1 MRMPGPAPK
10 VPRER
15 FVAAWNAAS
24 SAREVASALGISV
37 DLARITAYRLR
48 RYGYHLHAFRSM
60 RRATSVE
67 RAVGR
72 PFYATAKPML
82 VAGESPRAGDVVM
95 FFDPPRVRFPSGV
108 ELPCRDADDAFALAE
123 RAAARL
129 GTRSFIVG
137 MEREES

>member
-1 MRMPGPAPK
+1 MPGPEPK

-15 FVAAWNAAS
+15 FVAVWNAAA
-24 SAREVASALGISV
+24 SAREVAFTLGISLN
-37 DLARITAYRLR
+37 LARITAYRLR
-48 RYGYHLHAFRSM
+48 RYGFDLRALGPM

-72 PFYATAKPML
+72 PFYATAKPMV

-95 FFDPPRVRFPSGV
+95 LFDPPRVRFPSGV
-108 ELPCRDADDAFALAE
+108 ELPGRDVDDAFALAE
-123 RAAARL
+123 RAAAKL

-137 MEREES
+137 MDRGES

>member
-1 MRMPGPAPK
+1 MPGPAPK

-15 FVAAWNAAS
+15 FVAVWNAAS
-24 SAREVASALGISV
+24 SAREVASTLGISL

-48 RYGYHLHAFRSM
+48 RYGFDMRALGPM

-72 PFYATAKPML
+72 PFYATAKPMV

-95 FFDPPRVRFPSGV
+95 LFDPARVRFPSGV
-108 ELPCRDADDAFALAE
+108 ELPGRDVDDAFALAE
-123 RAAARL
+123 RAAAKL

-137 MEREES
+137 MDRGES